1 MSKVSEDTAKRS
13 INKLESLVKDLV
25 NETNTFVKKNKTNG
39 LTTPA
44 LKRKANSLL
53 EKLGDQFKRMKDRW
67 NAYGLSLEMD
77 YYDTFLLLKDKFD
90 ESQKTSEKAL
100 ESLHELVDRVSTSN
114 TPDTQNGESTASQ
127 PERQLPKPVST
138 FKPAHPLPNSANLS
152 EFNSWKKSVLAYMN
166 VNKNFL
172 ASSDNATNRYFV
184 TSLLDDKIQAA
195 LEVDKTMENVAIPI
209 KGANDQEKSILK
221 WVRDYILRYQPVYIR
236 RYNYSMVKQGRN
248 ESFTDFWN

>member
-1 MSKVSEDTAKRS
+1 MSKISEDTAKRS
-13 INKLESLVKDLV
+13 ITMFESLVKDLV

-67 NAYGLSLEMD
+67 DTCWLSLEMD
-77 YYDTFLLLKDKFD
+77 HYDTFLLLKDKFE

-127 PERQLPKPVST
+127 PERQPPKPVST
-138 FKPAHPLPNSANLS
+138 FKPAHLLPNSANLT
-152 EFNSWKKSVLAYMN
+152 EFNLWEEDVLAYMN

-172 ASSDNATNRYFV
+172 ASSDGATNRRFV

-195 LEVDKTMENVAIPI
+195 LKVDKTMEDVAFHNSTYDFITSYETCDFI
-209 KGANDQEKSILK
+209 VFLTKS
-221 WVRDYILRYQPVYIR
+221 
-236 RYNYSMVKQGRN
+236 
-248 ESFTDFWN
+248 